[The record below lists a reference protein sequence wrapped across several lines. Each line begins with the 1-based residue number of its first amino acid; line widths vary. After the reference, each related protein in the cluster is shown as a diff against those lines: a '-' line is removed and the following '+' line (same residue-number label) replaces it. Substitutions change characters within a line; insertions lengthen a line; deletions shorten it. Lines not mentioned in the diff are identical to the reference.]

1 MTMAIKD
8 LIDIFSALLT
18 PVIAILAAYI
28 AWQQYRLQHK
38 SFNAQMYERRYIVF
52 KAFMGFF
59 SQVMRDGKTTYPQLG
74 QFYAEAS
81 EADFLFS
88 DAISKIREEIYS
100 RGIDMATN
108 SERIYPSDGS
118 PGLPIGDERPQAAK
132 ENGEHLK
139 WFMAQIRNTKD
150 SFKAEMRT

>member
-1 MTMAIKD
+1 MAIKD
-8 LIDIFSALLT
+8 VIDISGALLT

-52 KAFMGFF
+52 KSFMSFF
-59 SQVMRDGKTTYPQLG
+59 SQVMQDGKTTYQQLG

-88 DAISKIREEIYS
+88 DAIAKIREEIYS
-100 RGIDMATN
+100 RGIDMVA
-108 SERIYPSDGS
+108 SYERMYPSDGS
-118 PGLPIGDERPQAAK
+118 PGLPVGVERSQAAK
-132 ENGEHLK
+132 ENGDHLK
-139 WFMAQIRNTKD
+139 WFMAQISETKNA
-150 SFKAEMRT
+150 FKAEMRT